1 MPHTALT
8 LTTQKPLNQ
17 KCSSRGVQLR
27 GGDKALM
34 YMPVAPVGPVTAAQ
48 AHRVGAG
55 EGVGLGESHVSTV
68 ALKAAGGGESSK
80 SIVLARSPLKKFVVS
95 FEKRLQGVAYWNEQA
110 AADASAGLDMGKGK
124 KSKKLLADERRLK
137 LENWQ
142 QQAGGSGDA
151 GSRIVM
157 VWVCRDWSRMG
168 AIFLRS
174 VFLCVSVCVCVPL
187 ALPTPL
193 SPPTLP
199 HRVKACSRVSVRVSV
214 SERECVRVCVR
225 TFTDVCQTYVICMC
239 LCPHVYRRMS

>member
-174 VFLCVSVCVCVPL
+174 VFLCVSVCVCVCL
-187 ALPTPL
+187 
-193 SPPTLP
+193 
-199 HRVKACSRVSVRVSV
+199 RVSV
-214 SERECVRVCVR
+214 CVCVP
-225 TFTDVCQTYVICMC
+225 VC
-239 LCPHVYRRMS
+239 LCLCLFVCVDSCGRERQTRHQDPIAELMPET